1 MKIKNKILLI
11 ISLLIIPT
19 IVFASDS
26 SNDFPL
32 AFALVMEAFCSIH
45 MSIFVLKPLSEIFS
59 KENSKKTFWTLFAIR
74 ACILIF
80 CDLLVTPVIAIAD
93 FIAVFVGAFLVVPIS
108 AAITKTSI
116 NGRSNQVIKFNVQN
130 NQINTQPNP
139 GVSGI
144 ELKCA
149 KCNSVLQITDKF
161 CPSCGEPFDGN
172 NVVVSE
178 NANATIQIPPKVV
191 VLPTNFDK
199 MYSLT
204 EDKMLD
210 EFINREL
217 TKAGIDKASKLIPSD
232 ILKRKRILNLIFSFL
247 VFIFITLIFFH
258 FPIYTYIIGIII
270 LFIFFRMTRKYDLI
284 KYLKK
289 QLKARPGE
297 KVSNIVMN
305 VNNTFLTDNTK
316 GVFVGSLLVGIVL
329 PLIIFSTPKI
339 LYEKTD
345 GGYAVRYYIFGLTN
359 FKTATIPETHN
370 NEKVVSLRGNTFSN
384 MPFLESVVLPDTIT
398 EIRGQA
404 FKNCKKLTNV
414 NIPNKL
420 EYLGGGAF
428 YNASSIKNIELPD
441 TLTFLGGEAFYGAK
455 SLETVK
461 LSKNLN
467 EIRGNSFE
475 YCSSLRSITIPDN
488 VERIGGHAFY
498 GDSSLSEV
506 VFTENSKLTEIGS
519 SAFRQCPS
527 LYSITIPNGVYVNE
541 RAFKESPTNIK
552 YFFDENSNY
561 NNYSNNY
568 SNSYSSSSKN
578 ISIPYL
584 SDYMVFKSKNE
595 VLNINEYSLK
605 LDYNTGILNNNI
617 YNEAYVSGAVY
628 NPMYLLGKMVI
639 KIHFYDSSYNE
650 LVSLQKEIELLGKGY
665 SVISFHCGASIDELA
680 ENKTFNDIYYYK
692 IEILQLSI
700 N

>member
-1 MKIKNKILLI
+1 MKIKNQKLLTISMLI
-11 ISLLIIPT
+11 ILTILIVNEISIKSHLVPT
-19 IVFASDS
+19 LCV
-26 SNDFPL
+26 
-32 AFALVMEAFCSIH
+32 EAFCTIL
-45 MSIFVLKPLSEIFS
+45 MSLFVLKPLSEIFS
-59 KENSKKTFWTLFAIR
+59 KENSKKLFWTLFAIR

-80 CDLLVTPVIAIAD
+80 FDLFITPAIAIVD
-93 FIAVFVGAFLVVPIS
+93 FFAIFVGIFLVGPLS
-108 AAITKTSI
+108 TAITKTSV
-116 NGRSNQVIKFNVQN
+116 NGRI
-130 NQINTQPNP
+130 NQINTQPNSSI
-139 GVSGI
+139 SGI

-149 KCNSVLQITDKF
+149 KCNSVLQITDKL

-172 NVVVSE
+172 NVIVSK
-178 NANATIQIPPKVV
+178 NDNATIQIPQKVV

-217 TKAGIDKASKLIPSD
+217 TKAGIDKTSKLMPSD

-258 FPIYTYIIGIII
+258 FPLYTYIIGIII
-270 LFIFFRMTRKYDLI
+270 LFIFFKMTRRYDLI

-289 QLKARPGE
+289 EIKARPGE
-297 KVSNIVMN
+297 KLSNIVMN
-305 VNNTFLTDNTK
+305 VKNTFLIDNTK
-316 GVFVGSLLVGIVL
+316 AKFVGSLLVGTVL

-345 GGYAVRYYIFGLTN
+345 DGYAVRYYIFGLTN

-384 MPFLESVVLPDTIT
+384 MPFLESVVLPNTIT

-428 YNASSIKNIELPD
+428 YNASSIKKIELPD
-441 TLTFLGGEAFYGAK
+441 TLTFLGGEAFYRAK

-467 EIRGNSFE
+467 EIRGDSFK
-475 YCSSLRSITIPDN
+475 YCYSLRSITIPDN

-498 GDSSLSEV
+498 GNSSLSEV

-519 SAFRQCPS
+519 SAFRRCRH

-541 RAFKESPTNIK
+541 RAFKESPTSIK

-568 SNSYSSSSKN
+568 SNSYSGNSKN

-605 LDYNTGILNNNI
+605 LDYSTGILNNNI
-617 YNEAYVSGAVY
+617 YNEAYVSGTVY
-628 NPMYLLGKMVI
+628 NPMYLVGKMVI

-650 LVSLQKEIELLGKGY
+650 LVSHQKEIELLGKGY
-665 SVISFHCGASIDELA
+665 SAISFHCGVSIEELA